1 MCWWENERVMTTS
14 DRPYAADSAPD
25 QNLARPFAERYT
37 ASLQD
42 SRQQR
47 NLLSF
52 QQAWSRDRAAI
63 FEGQDFEAIRGELK
77 ATKSTVVDDLERWI
91 ETFSAA
97 AQANGAEIHRA
108 GDASAACAEVLAI
121 CRRYGVRR
129 LIKSKSM
136 VSEEVE
142 LNHFLKVHG
151 VEAVESDLGEWLV
164 QLAGERPS
172 HMVLPVIHK
181 NRQQAAA
188 LVSEATGVAVSGD
201 DVPQLV
207 HTARDAI
214 RTQFTTAG
222 VGLTGANALI
232 AEDGSVLL
240 VTNEG
245 NADLTVTLPP
255 VHIVL
260 AGIEKVLPTLADAA
274 LQLRLL
280 ARSATAQRI
289 TAYSTFVRRPPT
301 GHHLHIILV
310 DNGRTALQADERYRD
325 ALRCIRCGACADA
338 CPPFQVVGGHVFGH
352 IYTGAI
358 GLVVTPAHHGLAA
371 DAGPQSLC
379 ISCNACQ
386 TVCPVDIPLPRQI
399 LDRRAEVAERIG
411 MPAPLRLGL
420 QLFARP
426 WLFDRLTRLAAV
438 AVQPWS
444 AGAPWLDPPPGLQR
458 LSFIRGQAA
467 WRSVPVPVRRPYR
480 DTVPLAPS
488 VIPTDAKLPRLPSP
502 VAGKTVALFA
512 QCLTD
517 RLWPEQ
523 ARAVQTVLQALGC
536 RVVFPAAQHCC
547 GLPALDGG
555 DEGAA
560 RRMACQTI
568 TALDG
573 IDVDFIVSGASSCVA
588 AIVHDYPHLLR
599 AEPAWVARAA
609 SLAARTV
616 TFPQLLGEL
625 AGLPDGALDDGE
637 SATVT
642 YHDFCQGRNV
652 LHQSAAPRHI
662 LRDLLGCRL
671 VELPEA
677 ICCGFGGSR
686 SVIYP
691 AVAQAIAERKLA
703 AIASTGALAVITD
716 NPGCIAHLRAI
727 LRKRNSAVKVLHIA
741 ELVAQRLT

>member
-1 MCWWENERVMTTS
+1 MTTP
-14 DRPYAADSAPD
+14 DTPPVAEPAPD
-25 QNLARPFAERYT
+25 QELARPFAERYR
-37 ASLQD
+37 ASLHD
-42 SRQQR
+42 TRQQR

-52 QQAWSRDRAAI
+52 QQAWSRDRAAV
-63 FEGQDFEAIRGELK
+63 FAGHDFEAMRATLK
-77 ATKSTVVDDLERWI
+77 ATKADVVDSLEQWV
-91 ETFSAA
+91 EAFSVAA
-97 AQANGAEIHRA
+97 RANGAEVHRA
-108 GDASAACAEVLAI
+108 VDAAAACAQVLAI
-121 CRRYGVRR
+121 CRRHGARQV
-129 LIKSKSM
+129 IKSKSM

-142 LNHFLKVHG
+142 LNHYLQVHG
-151 VEAVESDLGEWLV
+151 IQAVESDLGEWLV

-181 NRQQAAA
+181 NRQQAAE
-188 LVSEATGVAVSGD
+188 LVSAATGIAVSGD
-201 DVPQLV
+201 NVQQVVL
-207 HTARDAI
+207 TARDAI
-214 RTQFTTAG
+214 RTKFSTAG

-245 NADLTVTLPP
+245 NADLTITLPP
-255 VHIVL
+255 VQIVL

-289 TAYSTFVRRPPT
+289 TAYSTFVRRPAA

-325 ALRCIRCGACADA
+325 ALGCIRCGACADA

-399 LDRRAEVAERIG
+399 LDRRAEVAERLG
-411 MPAPLRLGL
+411 LPAPLRLGL

-426 WLFDRLTRLAAV
+426 RLFDRLSRLAAL

-444 AGAPWLDPPPGLQR
+444 GGAPWLDPPQLFQQIPFVGAET
-458 LSFIRGQAA
+458 S
-467 WRSVPVPVRRPYR
+467 WRSVPAPVRRPYR
-480 DTVPLAPS
+480 DTVPPAPAA
-488 VIPTDAKLPRLPSP
+488 VPVAYTLRQLPSR
-502 VAGKTVALFA
+502 VTGKTVALFA

-523 ARAVQTVLQALGC
+523 ARAVQQVLQALGC
-536 RVVFPAAQHCC
+536 RVVFPAQQHCC

-555 DEGAA
+555 DEAAA
-560 RRMACQTI
+560 RSMARQTI
-568 TALDG
+568 TALEQVEADY
-573 IDVDFIVSGASSCVA
+573 VVSGASSCVA
-588 AIVHDYPHLLR
+588 AILHDYPHLLR
-599 AEPAWVARAA
+599 AEPAWAERAGR
-609 SLAARTV
+609 LAARTV
-616 TFPQLLGEL
+616 TFTQLLGEL
-625 AGLPDGALDDGE
+625 AGLPAGALDDGQ
-637 SATVT
+637 ATTVT

-652 LHQSAAPRHI
+652 LHQTEAPRHI
-662 LRDLLGCRL
+662 LRDLLGCQV

-677 ICCGFGGSR
+677 VCCGFGGSR

-691 AVAQAIAERKLA
+691 AVAAAIAERKLT
-703 AIASTGALAVITD
+703 AIASTGASIVVTD

-727 LRKRNSAVKVLHIA
+727 LRKRGSPLQVLHIA
-741 ELVAQRLT
+741 EVVAARLG

>member
-1 MCWWENERVMTTS
+1 MAIPETPPTAG
-14 DRPYAADSAPD
+14 PAPD
-25 QNLARPFAERYT
+25 QDLARPFAERYA
-37 ASLQD
+37 ASLRD
-42 SRQQR
+42 VRQQR

-52 QQAWSRDRAAI
+52 QQAWSRDRNAVFA
-63 FEGQDFEAIRGELK
+63 GHDFEAMRGALK
-77 ATKSTVVDDLERWI
+77 ATKSAVVDDLEHWI
-91 ETFSAA
+91 ERFSAA

-108 GDASAACAEVLAI
+108 ADADAACAQVLAI
-121 CRRYGVRR
+121 CRRYGARQVV
-129 LIKSKSM
+129 KSKSM
-136 VSEEVE
+136 VSEEIH
-142 LNHFLKVHG
+142 LNHYLQSHG
-151 VEAVESDLGEWLV
+151 IAAVESDLGEWLV

-181 NRQQAAA
+181 NRQQSAA
-188 LVSEATGVAVSGD
+188 LVSEATGIPVSGD
-201 DVPQLV
+201 DVQRVV

-245 NADLTVTLPP
+245 NADLTVTLPA

-260 AGIEKVLPTLADAA
+260 AGIEKVLPSLADAA
-274 LQLRLL
+274 AQLRLL

-301 GHHLHIILV
+301 GHHLHVILV
-310 DNGRTALQADERYRD
+310 DNGRTALQADPRYRD

-379 ISCNACQ
+379 VGCNACQ
-386 TVCPVDIPLPRQI
+386 AVCPVDIPLPRQI
-399 LDRRAEVAERIG
+399 LDRRAEVAARIG
-411 MPAPLRLGL
+411 LSTPLRLGL
-420 QLFARP
+420 QVFARP
-426 WLFDRLTRLAAV
+426 RLFDRLARLTAV
-438 AVQPWS
+438 AVRPWS
-444 AGAPWLDPPPGLQR
+444 GGAPWLDPPPVLQR
-458 LSFIRGQAA
+458 VAVIREQVA

-480 DTVPLAPS
+480 DTVPAAPAG
-488 VIPTDAKLPRLPSP
+488 IPALPLPRLPSR
-502 VAGKTVALFA
+502 VAGTTVALFA

-523 ARAVQTVLQALGC
+523 ARAVQQVLQALGC
-536 RVVFPAAQHCC
+536 RVVFPQEQHCC

-555 DEGAA
+555 DEATA
-560 RRMACQTI
+560 RRLARQTV
-568 TALDG
+568 TALES
-573 IDVDFIVSGASSCVA
+573 VRADFIVSGATSCVA
-588 AIVHDYPHLLR
+588 AIIHDYGHLLR
-599 AEPAWVARAA
+599 GEPTWANRAA
-609 SLAARTV
+609 DLARRTV
-616 TFPQLLGEL
+616 TFTQFLGEM
-625 AGLPDGALDDGE
+625 AGVPDGALDDG
-637 SATVT
+637 AAPTVT

-652 LHQSAAPRHI
+652 LHQTAAPRHI

-677 ICCGFGGSR
+677 VCCGFGGSR
-686 SVIYP
+686 SVVYP
-691 AVAQAIAERKLA
+691 AVARAIAERKRT
-703 AIASTGALAVITD
+703 AIAATGALTVVTD
-716 NPGCIAHLRAI
+716 NPGCIAHLRAM
-727 LRKRNSAVKVLHIA
+727 LRMSGSPLRVVHIA
-741 ELVAQRLT
+741 ELVAQRLAPAPRS